1 MLRLSG
7 LQVCKFDLNQ
17 LGEEDDDC
25 IFQNEYGYE
34 DGQPCVLLKL
44 NKVRAKHS
52 ARRNAACSRLTRV
65 RSDAVCS
72 RLSR

>member
-44 NKVRAKHS
+44 NKVRAAHDCL
-52 ARRNAACSRLTRV
+52 A
-65 RSDAVCS
+65 
-72 RLSR
+72 